1 MKNLN
6 SSKLRFICI
15 FLAFSRVIS
24 GYFFRNQ
31 YSYQFLGLA
40 YICIAIS
47 NICLYLFE
55 LKEKGHSSKSYILGA
70 IMLVILAIF
79 FQGCLDNNKRHA
91 IVCLLFSS
99 LLLYYIKNITFI

>member
-6 SSKLRFICI
+6 WSKMRFICI
-15 FLAFSRVIS
+15 FLAFS
-24 GYFFRNQ
+24 
-31 YSYQFLGLA
+31 
-40 YICIAIS
+40 
-47 NICLYLFE
+47 
-55 LKEKGHSSKSYILGA
+55 
-70 IMLVILAIF
+70 LVILGYF

>member
-6 SSKLRFICI
+6 WSKMRFICI
-15 FLAFSRVIS
+15 FLAFSLVIL
-24 GYFFRNQ
+24 GYFFRNH
-31 YSYQFLGLA
+31 YYYQFLDLG

-79 FQGCLDNNKRHA
+79 FM
-91 IVCLLFSS
+91 
-99 LLLYYIKNITFI
+99 TF

>member
-6 SSKLRFICI
+6 WSKMRFICI
-15 FLAFSRVIS
+15 FLAFSLVIL
-24 GYFFRNQ
+24 GYFFRNH
-31 YSYQFLGLA
+31 YYYQFLGLA

-47 NICLYLFE
+47 NICLYLFELKEIYLFE

-79 FQGCLDNNKRHA
+79 FM
-91 IVCLLFSS
+91 
-99 LLLYYIKNITFI
+99 TF

>member
-6 SSKLRFICI
+6 WSKMRFICI
-15 FLAFSRVIS
+15 FLAFSLVIL
-24 GYFFRNQ
+24 GYFFRNH
-31 YSYQFLGLA
+31 YYYQFFGLA

-79 FQGCLDNNKRHA
+79 FSR
-91 IVCLLFSS
+91 LFRQ
-99 LLLYYIKNITFI
+99 

>member
-6 SSKLRFICI
+6 WSKMRFICI
-15 FLAFSRVIS
+15 FLAFSLVIL
-24 GYFFRNQ
+24 GFFFRNH
-31 YSYQFLGLA
+31 YYYQFLGLA
-40 YICIAIS
+40 YICIAIG

-79 FQGCLDNNKRHA
+79 FSR
-91 IVCLLFSS
+91 LFRQ
-99 LLLYYIKNITFI
+99 

>member
-6 SSKLRFICI
+6 WSKMRFICI
-15 FLAFSRVIS
+15 FLAFSLVIL
-24 GYFFRNQ
+24 GYFFRNH
-31 YSYQFLGLA
+31 YYYQFLGLA

-70 IMLVILAIF
+70 IMLVILGALIPGYSF
-79 FQGCLDNNKRHA
+79 
-91 IVCLLFSS
+91 IVFRISNPRS
-99 LLLYYIKNITFI
+99 FIESFIESFIDSFEI

>member
-6 SSKLRFICI
+6 WSKMRFICI
-15 FLAFSRVIS
+15 FLAFSLVIL
-24 GYFFRNQ
+24 GYFFRNH
-31 YSYQFLGLA
+31 YYYQFLGLA

-79 FQGCLDNNKRHA
+79 SYYETRKKSILVN
-91 IVCLLFSS
+91 IE
-99 LLLYYIKNITFI
+99 LYNVDKQIKNHFY

>member
-1 MKNLN
+1 MHRLTATDTPMV
-6 SSKLRFICI
+6 RYTRTI
-15 FLAFSRVIS
+15 FPSYALAFSLVIL
-24 GYFFRNQ
+24 GYFFRNH
-31 YSYQFLGLA
+31 YYYQFLGLA

-79 FQGCLDNNKRHA
+79 FM
-91 IVCLLFSS
+91 
-99 LLLYYIKNITFI
+99 TF